1 MQDRDAT
8 EPKLGTGSGNGDLS
22 CMGTGMDVACSY
34 DENGVPKAVQI
45 SPETLKAA
53 AGVARLI
60 LAALFT
66 CTAKHCQRMKAYSV
80 VLGSNSKP
88 DHPAM
93 WCSTKFGCLSDPQ
106 KQPACATAYA
116 LFVPKEA
123 CSCAV
128 QTWTKQ
134 L

>member
-22 CMGTGMDVACSY
+22 CMGTGMDVAGSY

-66 CTAKHCQRMKAYSV
+66 CTSIASA
-80 VLGSNSKP
+80 
-88 DHPAM
+88 
-93 WCSTKFGCLSDPQ
+93 
-106 KQPACATAYA
+106 
-116 LFVPKEA
+116 
-123 CSCAV
+123 
-128 QTWTKQ
+128 
-134 L
+134 